1 MMMKGGKGGGEGWEA
16 RGRLTKN
23 RGEKG
28 EERERGR
35 KREEEERRLEKGKEN

>member
-23 RGEKG
+23 RGEK
-28 EERERGR
+28 
-35 KREEEERRLEKGKEN
+35 EEERKRQKEREKKKNQC

>member
-28 EERERGR
+28 EEREREAE
-35 KREEEERRLEKGKEN
+35 REKKKNEG